1 MVEGA
6 SKFIGNINSGTQS
19 TQDFSITP
27 TQGGT
32 ISMQLVV
39 SYEDESANIKTITK
53 DFTVTVDEMMPSD
66 PGMDMGVVDIP
77 VEEPAQGMPIF
88 AWVIIGAL
96 LIAIGVTVAIILKK
110 KRAKKRTA
118 KLMEDD
124 DEDI

>member
-1 MVEGA
+1 M
-6 SKFIGNINSGTQS
+6 
-19 TQDFSITP
+19 
-27 TQGGT
+27 
-32 ISMQLVV
+32 